1 MIARWFN
8 LSRFQHLQMQQQMSW
23 LFVYLYML
31 YKKVVLQVNY
41 IELSINNGG
50 AKLRKIPNDS
60 ARDIHR

>member
-50 AKLRKIPNDS
+50 AK
-60 ARDIHR
+60 